1 MIGRFKRAIRYRK
14 WAILLIPL
22 IGPLGEVTE
31 SAINNNSINTT
42 TMIIHYVGIAI
53 IVIAFSM
60 VKDEYKNQK
69 D

>member
-1 MIGRFKRAIRYRK
+1 MLDRFKRAIRHRK

-22 IGPLGEVTE
+22 VGPLGEVTE
-31 SAINNNSINTT
+31 SALNNNPLNIT
-42 TMIIHYVGIAI
+42 TMVIHYVGIAI

-60 VKDEYKNQK
+60 AKDDHKKQK